1 MSIVVTPESRS
12 KVSPKR
18 TLLLKVFGK
27 ASGSFRRSLGELSRV
42 RVNANGA
49 ERELAKAN
57 QNMEST
63 LKDVLGATGL
73 PVVTSDA
80 AIPEGAYWLVAPLVS
95 QRNALYARNETCVAV
110 AYIEKDGTCP
120 IGAIMMPLEDICVIA
135 EAGLGASAE
144 GLGRLRC
151 GNRVELADTLCMV
164 PWKTKDVV
172 HWNLLSKLDD
182 AGVHTRKSGNTLMDI
197 VDVACGKADFAIGM
211 SLTRIEVMLA
221 NLIMAESAGFASD
234 LQGKALGPT
243 STKFIISNPKL
254 HAQIVRELELKS

>member
-18 TLLLKVFGK
+18 TLLLKVFTK
-27 ASGSFRRSLGELSRV
+27 ASGSFRRSIGELSRV

-63 LKDVLGATGL
+63 LRDVLGATGL

-95 QRNALYARNETCVAV
+95 QRNALYARPETCVAV

-120 IGAIMMPLEDICVIA
+120 IGAIMMPMEDMCVIA

-151 GNRVELADTLCMV
+151 GNRVEMADTLCML

-182 AGVHTRKSGNTLMDI
+182 AKVHTRKSGNTLLDI
-197 VDVACGKADFAIGM
+197 VDVACGKADMAIGM
-211 SLTRIEVMLA
+211 SLTRLEVMLA
-221 NLIMAESAGFASD
+221 NLMMAESAGFASD
-234 LQGKALGPT
+234 LQGKPLGPT

-254 HAQIVRELELKS
+254 HSQIVRELELKA